1 MPVVLKCE
9 NVDISRMMR
18 EFVLPLCNQ
27 IVFRVSMALPEEIAA
42 AISNHEKWISRYC
55 QCCDLIIDGITW

>member
-27 IVFRVSMALPEEIAA
+27 IVFRVSMALPEEFAA

-55 QCCDLIIDGITW
+55 Q